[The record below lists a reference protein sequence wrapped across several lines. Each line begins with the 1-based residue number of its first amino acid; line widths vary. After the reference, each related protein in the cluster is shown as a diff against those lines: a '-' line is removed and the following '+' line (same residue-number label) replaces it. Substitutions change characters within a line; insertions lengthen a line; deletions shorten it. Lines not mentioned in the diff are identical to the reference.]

1 MTVGKKCSANR
12 GSYADYYPGRYIGKY
27 FAKNGP
33 ARAPRHLSV
42 PETIVRSV
50 LGKSVKY

>member
-1 MTVGKKCSANR
+1 MLIEVPMLIIPWKIVQ
-12 GSYADYYPGRYIGKY
+12 RYIGKY